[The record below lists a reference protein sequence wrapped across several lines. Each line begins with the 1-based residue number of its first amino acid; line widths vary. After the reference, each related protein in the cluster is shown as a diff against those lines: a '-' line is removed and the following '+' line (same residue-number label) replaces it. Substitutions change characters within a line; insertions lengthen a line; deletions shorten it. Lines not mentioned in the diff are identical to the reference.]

1 MELFK
6 RIITTVLAALV
17 LTSCSSMNSA
27 ITIGDKEF
35 STSDVQ
41 KPVDEVLRDRKKV
54 DTSQMQLPEADELLR
69 NQAQFY
75 IVGILLDRIA
85 ADKKLSVTNADIAA
99 RRTEI
104 LSQVGGEAELPK
116 ALVGAS
122 LAQSNLDAYLKILII
137 SEKLSKDIILS
148 GVSSEQAAEEV
159 NKIVVALAKKLGV
172 KVNPKYGKWNP
183 ETASIE
189 SGDLTDGAVIPA
201 PQVINYGFR
210 ACKTSRSY
218 GQTSIPWWL
227 PMG

>member
-1 MELFK
+1 MRRKRMELFK

-201 PQVINYGFR
+201 P
-210 ACKTSRSY
+210 
-218 GQTSIPWWL
+218 
-227 PMG
+227 

>member
-201 PQVINYGFR
+201 P
-210 ACKTSRSY
+210 
-218 GQTSIPWWL
+218 
-227 PMG
+227 

>member
-172 KVNPKYGKWNP
+172 KVNPKYGTWNP

-189 SGDLTDGAVIPA
+189 SGDITDGAVTPA
-201 PQVINYGFR
+201 P
-210 ACKTSRSY
+210 
-218 GQTSIPWWL
+218 
-227 PMG
+227 

>member
-6 RIITTVLAALV
+6 KIITTVLAALL

-35 STSDVQ
+35 SISDIQ

-85 ADKKLSVTNADIAA
+85 VDKKLSVTNADIAA

-137 SEKLSKDIILS
+137 SEKLNKDIVLS
-148 GVSSEQAAEEV
+148 GVSSEQVAEEV
-159 NKIVVALAKKLGV
+159 NKIVVALAKQLGV
-172 KVNPKYGKWNP
+172 KVNPKYGTWNP

-189 SGDLTDGAVIPA
+189 SGDITDGAVTPA
-201 PQVINYGFR
+201 P
-210 ACKTSRSY
+210 
-218 GQTSIPWWL
+218 
-227 PMG
+227 

>member
-1 MELFK
+1 MRRKRMKLFK
-6 RIITTVLAALV
+6 KVITTVLAALV
-17 LTSCSSMNSA
+17 LTSCSSMNSG
-27 ITIGDKEF
+27 ITIGDREF
-35 STSDVQ
+35 SSNDIQ

-54 DTSQMQLPEADELLR
+54 DTAGMQLAEADELLR

-75 IVGILLDRIA
+75 IVGVLLDRIA
-85 ADKKLSVTNADIAA
+85 TDKKLSITNADIAA

-183 ETASIE
+183 DTASIE
-189 SGDLTDGAVIPA
+189 SGDLTDGAVTPA
-201 PQVINYGFR
+201 P
-210 ACKTSRSY
+210 
-218 GQTSIPWWL
+218 
-227 PMG
+227 

>member
-1 MELFK
+1 MFK

-183 ETASIE
+183 DTASIE

-201 PQVINYGFR
+201 P
-210 ACKTSRSY
+210 
-218 GQTSIPWWL
+218 
-227 PMG
+227 

>member
-6 RIITTVLAALV
+6 KVITTVLAALV

-116 ALVGAS
+116 ALVSAS

-159 NKIVVALAKKLGV
+159 NKIVVAVAKKLGV

-183 ETASIE
+183 DTASIE

-201 PQVINYGFR
+201 P
-210 ACKTSRSY
+210 
-218 GQTSIPWWL
+218 
-227 PMG
+227 

>member
-1 MELFK
+1 MRRKRMELFK
-6 RIITTVLAALV
+6 KIITTVLAAL
-17 LTSCSSMNSA
+17 LLASCSSMNSA

-35 STSDVQ
+35 SISDIQ

-137 SEKLSKDIILS
+137 SEKLNEDIVLS
-148 GVSSEQAAEEV
+148 GVSSEQVAEEV
-159 NKIVVALAKKLGV
+159 NKIVVALAKQLGV
-172 KVNPKYGKWNP
+172 KVNPKYGTWNP

-189 SGDLTDGAVIPA
+189 SGDITDGAVTPA
-201 PQVINYGFR
+201 P
-210 ACKTSRSY
+210 
-218 GQTSIPWWL
+218 
-227 PMG
+227 

>member
-6 RIITTVLAALV
+6 RVITTVLAALV

-116 ALVGAS
+116 ALVSAS

-183 ETASIE
+183 DTASIE

-201 PQVINYGFR
+201 P
-210 ACKTSRSY
+210 
-218 GQTSIPWWL
+218 
-227 PMG
+227 

>member
-35 STSDVQ
+35 STSDIQ

-54 DTSQMQLPEADELLR
+54 DTSQMQLAEADELLR

-183 ETASIE
+183 DTASIE

-201 PQVINYGFR
+201 P
-210 ACKTSRSY
+210 
-218 GQTSIPWWL
+218 
-227 PMG
+227 

>member
-159 NKIVVALAKKLGV
+159 NKTVVALAKKLGV

-183 ETASIE
+183 DTASIE

-201 PQVINYGFR
+201 P
-210 ACKTSRSY
+210 
-218 GQTSIPWWL
+218 
-227 PMG
+227 

>member
-1 MELFK
+1 MRRKRMELFK
-6 RIITTVLAALV
+6 KIITTVLAALL

-35 STSDVQ
+35 SISDIQ

-75 IVGILLDRIA
+75 IVGILLNRIA

-137 SEKLSKDIILS
+137 SEKLNKDIVLS
-148 GVSSEQAAEEV
+148 GVSSEQVAEEV
-159 NKIVVALAKKLGV
+159 NKIVVALAKQLGV
-172 KVNPKYGKWNP
+172 KINPKYGTWNP

-189 SGDLTDGAVIPA
+189 SGEITDGAVTPA
-201 PQVINYGFR
+201 P
-210 ACKTSRSY
+210 
-218 GQTSIPWWL
+218 
-227 PMG
+227 

>member
-189 SGDLTDGAVIPA
+189 SGDLTDGAVKPA
-201 PQVINYGFR
+201 P
-210 ACKTSRSY
+210 
-218 GQTSIPWWL
+218 
-227 PMG
+227 

>member
-1 MELFK
+1 MKLFK
-6 RIITTVLAALV
+6 KVITTVLAALV

-41 KPVDEVLRDRKKV
+41 KPVDEVLRDRKIV
-54 DTSQMQLPEADELLR
+54 DTAGMQLAEADELLR
-69 NQAQFY
+69 NQAQFF
-75 IVGILLDRIA
+75 IVGVLLDRIA
-85 ADKKLSVTNADIAA
+85 TDKKLSVTNADIAA

-104 LSQVGGEAELPK
+104 LTQVGGESELPK

-159 NKIVVALAKKLGV
+159 NKIVVAVAKKLGV
-172 KVNPKYGKWNP
+172 KVNPKYGTWNP
-183 ETASIE
+183 DTASIE
-189 SGDLTDGAVIPA
+189 SGDITDGAVTPA
-201 PQVINYGFR
+201 P
-210 ACKTSRSY
+210 
-218 GQTSIPWWL
+218 
-227 PMG
+227 

>member
-6 RIITTVLAALV
+6 RVITTVLAALV

-54 DTSQMQLPEADELLR
+54 DTSQMQLAEADELLR

-183 ETASIE
+183 DTASIE

-201 PQVINYGFR
+201 P
-210 ACKTSRSY
+210 
-218 GQTSIPWWL
+218 
-227 PMG
+227 

>member
-1 MELFK
+1 MRRKRMELFK

-35 STSDVQ
+35 SISDIQ

-85 ADKKLSVTNADIAA
+85 VDKKLSVTNADIAA

-183 ETASIE
+183 DTASIE
-189 SGDLTDGAVIPA
+189 SGDLTDGAVTPA
-201 PQVINYGFR
+201 P
-210 ACKTSRSY
+210 
-218 GQTSIPWWL
+218 
-227 PMG
+227 

>member
-85 ADKKLSVTNADIAA
+85 ADRKLSVTNADIAA

-189 SGDLTDGAVIPA
+189 SGDITDGAVIPA
-201 PQVINYGFR
+201 P
-210 ACKTSRSY
+210 
-218 GQTSIPWWL
+218 
-227 PMG
+227 

>member
-6 RIITTVLAALV
+6 RVITTVLAALV

-183 ETASIE
+183 DTASIE
-189 SGDLTDGAVIPA
+189 SGDLTDGAVTPA
-201 PQVINYGFR
+201 P
-210 ACKTSRSY
+210 
-218 GQTSIPWWL
+218 
-227 PMG
+227 

>member
-1 MELFK
+1 MRRKRMELFK

-35 STSDVQ
+35 STSDIQ

-54 DTSQMQLPEADELLR
+54 DTSQMQLAEADELLR

-75 IVGILLDRIA
+75 IVGVLLDRIA
-85 ADKKLSVTNADIAA
+85 TDKKLSITNADIAA

-183 ETASIE
+183 DTASIE

-201 PQVINYGFR
+201 P
-210 ACKTSRSY
+210 
-218 GQTSIPWWL
+218 
-227 PMG
+227 

>member
-148 GVSSEQAAEEV
+148 GVSSEQVAEEV
-159 NKIVVALAKKLGV
+159 NKIVVALAKQLGV

-201 PQVINYGFR
+201 P
-210 ACKTSRSY
+210 
-218 GQTSIPWWL
+218 
-227 PMG
+227 

>member
-1 MELFK
+1 MKLFK
-6 RIITTVLAALV
+6 KVVTTVLAALL
-17 LTSCSSMNSA
+17 LTSCSSMSSA

-35 STSDVQ
+35 SISDIQ
-41 KPVDEVLRDRKKV
+41 KPVDEVLRDRKIV
-54 DTSQMQLPEADELLR
+54 DTSGMQLPEADKLLR

-75 IVGILLDRIA
+75 IVGALLDRIA
-85 ADKKLSVTNADIAA
+85 TDKKLSITNADIAA

-116 ALVGAS
+116 ALVSAS

-159 NKIVVALAKKLGV
+159 NKIVVAVAKKLGV

-183 ETASIE
+183 ATASIE

-201 PQVINYGFR
+201 P
-210 ACKTSRSY
+210 
-218 GQTSIPWWL
+218 
-227 PMG
+227 

>member
-1 MELFK
+1 MRRKRMELFK
-6 RIITTVLAALV
+6 KIITTVLAALL

-35 STSDVQ
+35 SISDIQ

-85 ADKKLSVTNADIAA
+85 VDKKLSVTNADIAA

-137 SEKLSKDIILS
+137 SEKLNEDIVLS
-148 GVSSEQAAEEV
+148 GVSSEQVAEEV
-159 NKIVVALAKKLGV
+159 NKIVVALAKQLGV
-172 KVNPKYGKWNP
+172 KVNPKYGTWNP

-189 SGDLTDGAVIPA
+189 SGDITDGAVTPA
-201 PQVINYGFR
+201 P
-210 ACKTSRSY
+210 
-218 GQTSIPWWL
+218 
-227 PMG
+227 

>member
-6 RIITTVLAALV
+6 RVITTVLAALV

-54 DTSQMQLPEADELLR
+54 DTSQMQLAEADELLR

-159 NKIVVALAKKLGV
+159 NKTVVALAKKLGV

-183 ETASIE
+183 DTASIE

-201 PQVINYGFR
+201 P
-210 ACKTSRSY
+210 
-218 GQTSIPWWL
+218 
-227 PMG
+227 

>member
-6 RIITTVLAALV
+6 RVITTVLAALV

-41 KPVDEVLRDRKKV
+41 RPVDEVLRDRKKV

-75 IVGILLDRIA
+75 IVGILLYRIA

-183 ETASIE
+183 DTASIE

-201 PQVINYGFR
+201 P
-210 ACKTSRSY
+210 
-218 GQTSIPWWL
+218 
-227 PMG
+227 

>member
-1 MELFK
+1 MKLFK
-6 RIITTVLAALV
+6 KVITTVLAALV

-116 ALVGAS
+116 ALVSAS

-183 ETASIE
+183 DTASIE
-189 SGDLTDGAVIPA
+189 SGDLTGGAVIPA
-201 PQVINYGFR
+201 P
-210 ACKTSRSY
+210 
-218 GQTSIPWWL
+218 
-227 PMG
+227 

>member
-1 MELFK
+1 MKLFK
-6 RIITTVLAALV
+6 KVITTVLAALV

-41 KPVDEVLRDRKKV
+41 KPVDEVLRDRKLV
-54 DTSQMQLPEADELLR
+54 DTTGMQLAEADELLR
-69 NQAQFY
+69 NQAQFF
-75 IVGILLDRIA
+75 IVGVLLDRIA
-85 ADKKLSVTNADIAA
+85 TDKKLSVTNADIAA

-104 LSQVGGEAELPK
+104 LTQVGGESELPK

-159 NKIVVALAKKLGV
+159 NKIVVAVAKKLGV
-172 KVNPKYGKWNP
+172 KVNPKYGTWNP
-183 ETASIE
+183 DTASIE
-189 SGDLTDGAVIPA
+189 SGDITDGAVTPA
-201 PQVINYGFR
+201 P
-210 ACKTSRSY
+210 
-218 GQTSIPWWL
+218 
-227 PMG
+227 

>member
-6 RIITTVLAALV
+6 RVITTVLAALV

-183 ETASIE
+183 DTASIE

-201 PQVINYGFR
+201 P
-210 ACKTSRSY
+210 
-218 GQTSIPWWL
+218 
-227 PMG
+227 